1 MKYAVITS
9 KKDEA
14 GCNIRECLLKL
25 FPFKKEEEHY
35 ALGNISLYEIEIESI
50 CAENLDKK
58 IDADFLIFATK
69 HQSRAGTKSLSVHV
83 PGNFG
88 KAEMGGKEKTLCIA
102 PASLLK
108 AMFLEL
114 NENGKELKDYEI
126 TLETVHHGPCL
137 EKPAMFIE
145 IGSSHNEWGIKE
157 AGEIIAKTIMN
168 VLQKP
173 IKQCKTVIA
182 IGGPHYPREYNKFLL
197 RTEYALGQM
206 CPEYQLPNL
215 DEAMLNQMLEKNVEK
230 LKFVLLDWKGLK
242 GHKEIVKELLAKLNI
257 PYRKVQEF

>member
-14 GCNIRECLLKL
+14 GKNIRECLLRL
-25 FPFKKEEEHY
+25 FDFKEEENHR
-35 ALGNISLYEIEIESI
+35 ALGNILLFETEEETIYCENIDKEI
-50 CAENLDKK
+50 N
-58 IDADFLIFATK
+58 ADILIFATK
-69 HQSRAGTKSLSVHV
+69 HQSKAGTKSLSVHI

-88 KAEMGGKEKTLCIA
+88 NAEMGGKDKTLCIA

-114 NENGKELKDYEI
+114 NENGKELEGYEI
-126 TLETVHHGPCL
+126 TLETVHHGPLL

-145 IGSSHNEWGIKE
+145 IGSSINEWGIKE
-157 AGEIIAKTIMN
+157 AGEIIAKTIMS

-173 IKQCKTVIA
+173 IAECKAVIA

-197 RTEYALGQM
+197 RTEYAIGQM

-215 DEAMLNQMLEKNVEK
+215 DEAMLRQMLEKNVEK
-230 LKFVLLDWKGLK
+230 IEFVLLDWKGLK
-242 GHKEIVKELLAKLNI
+242 AHKEIVKELLANLNI